1 MCTLTFQKLQ
11 TEQLSSIKNLEK
23 EVMKLRSKHSDTIQQ
38 LKSQFLRDKREY
50 QQDSENKI
58 TTLQR
63 KANKVCHITELL

>member
-1 MCTLTFQKLQ
+1 
-11 TEQLSSIKNLEK
+11 
-23 EVMKLRSKHSDTIQQ
+23 MKLRSKHSDTIQQ

-63 KANKVCHITELL
+63 KANKVCHITELLKKRHDFKCKCKSGHESQHIRQGV